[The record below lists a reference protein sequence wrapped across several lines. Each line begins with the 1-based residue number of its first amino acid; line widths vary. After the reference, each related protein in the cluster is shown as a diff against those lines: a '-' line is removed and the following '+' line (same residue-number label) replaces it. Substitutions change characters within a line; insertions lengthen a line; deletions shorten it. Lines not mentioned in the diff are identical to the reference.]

1 MIVRIAIALGIAA
14 ALIPVSLLLG
24 LSGGKSILVSAVT
37 GLLFLVM
44 ANVMNRALK
53 K

>member
-1 MIVRIAIALGIAA
+1 MILRLAIAFGIAA

-24 LSGGKSILVSAVT
+24 LSARDSILISALTAGV
-37 GLLFLVM
+37 FLIM
-44 ANVMNRALK
+44 AKLMNKMVK

>member
-1 MIVRIAIALGIAA
+1 MILRLAFAFGIAA

-24 LSGGKSILVSAVT
+24 LSAGKSILISAFT
-37 GLLFLVM
+37 GALFLVM
-44 ANVMNRALK
+44 AKVMNRLMK

>member
-1 MIVRIAIALGIAA
+1 MILRFAIAFGIAA

-24 LSGGKSILVSAVT
+24 LSAGKSILISAVI
-37 GLLFLVM
+37 GGLFLVM
-44 ANVMNRALK
+44 ANVMNRMMK